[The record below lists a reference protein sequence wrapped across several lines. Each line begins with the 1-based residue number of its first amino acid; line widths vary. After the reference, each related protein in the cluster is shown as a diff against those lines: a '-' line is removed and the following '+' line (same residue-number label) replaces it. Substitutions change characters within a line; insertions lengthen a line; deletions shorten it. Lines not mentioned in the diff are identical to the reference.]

1 MIIYLHGFR
10 SAPASIKAQAL
21 KARMTERGLADRF
34 WCEQLPVSPRAA
46 IALAEAAIARARA
59 AGLTPTVVGSS
70 LGGYYATWLAER
82 HDLQAVLVN
91 PAVVAPLELGAYVG
105 MQDNMYTGER
115 FEFTRGHIDELR
127 ALEVPAVSR
136 PQRYW
141 LLVETGD
148 EVLDYRHAVDKYA
161 GARQTVLEGG
171 DHGFSRWGD
180 YLDAVIAFA
189 GLGDTPFAGLGG
201 TFDAG
206 PSGITDAGPG
216 STTCAGNATG
226 AQAGA
231 SARTSASPGNSGPT
245 AADDARP

>member
-46 IALAEAAIARARA
+46 IAHAEAAIARARA

-70 LGGYYATWLAER
+70 LGGYYATWLAEH

-105 MQDNMYTGER
+105 TQDNMYTGER

-189 GLGDTPFAGLGG
+189 GLGG

-206 PSGITDAGPG
+206 LGGITDAGPG

>member
-21 KARMTERGLADRF
+21 KARMVERGLADRF

-46 IALAEAAIARARA
+46 IALAEAAIGRARA
-59 AGLTPTVVGSS
+59 EGLTPTLAGSS

-127 ALEVPAVSR
+127 ALEVPTISR
-136 PQRYW
+136 PERYW

-180 YLDAVIAFA
+180 YLDAVIAY
-189 GLGDTPFAGLGG
+189 AGLGG
-201 TFDAG
+201 AL
-206 PSGITDAGPG
+206 DAGPG

-231 SARTSASPGNSGPT
+231 SARTSASPGKSGP
-245 AADDARP
+245 AAAGDARP

>member
-21 KARMTERGLADRF
+21 KARMVERGLAERF

-46 IALAEAAIARARA
+46 IALAEAEIGRARA

-127 ALEVPAVSR
+127 ALEVPVITR
-136 PQRYW
+136 PERYW

-148 EVLDYRHAVDKYA
+148 EVLDYRHAVEKYA

-180 YLDAVIAFA
+180 YLDAVIAYA

-201 TFDAG
+201 TTRAG
-206 PSGITDAGPG
+206 LGDTP
-216 STTCAGNATG
+216 CAGNATG

>member
-21 KARMTERGLADRF
+21 KARMVERGLADRF

-82 HDLQAVLVN
+82 HDLQAALVN

-189 GLGDTPFAGLGG
+189 GLGGTFDAGLGG
-201 TFDAG
+201 T
-206 PSGITDAGPG
+206 TDAGPG